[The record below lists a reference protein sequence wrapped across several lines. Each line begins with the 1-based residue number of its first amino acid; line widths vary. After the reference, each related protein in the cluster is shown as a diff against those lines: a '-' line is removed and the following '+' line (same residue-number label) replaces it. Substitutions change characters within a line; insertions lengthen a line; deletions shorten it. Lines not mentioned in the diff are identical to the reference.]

1 MLSIDLSGKVI
12 VVTGGGTGLGRAMT
26 ETFIRCGAQV
36 AICGRRTHVVE
47 ETARALGPAVRPY
60 TCDVRSWESVEAFLS
75 QVVQDFGHLD
85 AVVNNAAGNF
95 LAASEDLSPKGFRAV
110 VDIVLMGT
118 FHVSR
123 WAGAYWIANKRPGH
137 ILNIVTTYTET
148 GCAFVLPSAAAK
160 AGVQALTLSL
170 AYEWAPYGIRANAIA
185 PGPFPTEG
193 AWSRLMPGQ
202 DFEEEY
208 KKRLPTRRYG
218 RHEELGAL
226 AAFLLSDLAPYIT
239 GAVIPI
245 DGAERLQGAMFNYLA
260 QIADREVLKQ
270 AFERMRQAIRPAQ
283 SSE

>member
-1 MLSIDLSGKVI
+1 MLPIDLTGKVI

-36 AICGRRTHVVE
+36 AICGRRSHVVE
-47 ETARALGPAVRPY
+47 ETARMLGDAVRPY
-60 TCDVRSWESVEAFLS
+60 TCDVRSWESVETFLS
-75 QVVQDFGHLD
+75 QVVRDFGQLD

-95 LAASEDLSPKGFRAV
+95 LAASETLSPKGFRAV

-118 FHVSR
+118 FHVCR
-123 WAGAYWIANKRPGH
+123 WAGAYWIEQKRPGS
-137 ILNIVTTYTET
+137 ILNIVTTYTDT

-193 AWSRLMPGQ
+193 AWSRLIPGQ
-202 DFEEEY
+202 EFEAEY
-208 KKRLPTRRYG
+208 KKRLPTGRYG
-218 RHEELGAL
+218 KHEELGAL
-226 AAFLLSDLAPYIT
+226 AAFLLSDLSPYIT

-260 QIADREVLKQ
+260 QVADRETLKQ
-270 AFERMRQAIRPAQ
+270 AFDMMRQTSRA
-283 SSE
+283 SDSK

>member
-1 MLSIDLSGKVI
+1 MLKIDLTGKVI
-12 VVTGGGTGLGRAMT
+12 VVTGGGTGLGRSMT
-26 ETFIRCGAQV
+26 ESFVQCGAQV
-36 AICGRRTHVVE
+36 AICGRRTQVVE
-47 ETARALGPAVRPY
+47 ETARALGPAVRAY
-60 TCDVRSWESVEAFLS
+60 TCDVRSWESVDAFLS
-75 QVVQDFGHLD
+75 QVVQDFGKLD

-95 LAASEDLSPKGFRAV
+95 LAASETLSPRAFRAV
-110 VDIVLMGT
+110 VEIVLMGT

-123 WAGAYWIANKRPGH
+123 WAGAYWIEKRLPGH
-137 ILNIVTTYTET
+137 ILNIVTTYTDT

-193 AWSRLMPGQ
+193 AWSRLMPGK
-202 DFEEEY
+202 DFEEMY
-208 KKRLPTRRYG
+208 LKRLPTGRYG
-218 RHEELGAL
+218 NHAELGAL

-260 QIADREVLKQ
+260 QISDRESLKNI
-270 AFERMRQAIRPAQ
+270 FESMRQAAKAAQ
-283 SSE
+283 QSP

>member
-1 MLSIDLSGKVI
+1 MLAIDLRGKVI

-26 ETFIRCGAQV
+26 ETFIQCGAQV

-47 ETARALGPAVRPY
+47 EAAQALGPAVRPY
-60 TCDVRSWESVEAFLS
+60 TCDVRSWESVDAFLS
-75 QVVQDFGHLD
+75 QVVKDFGRLD

-95 LAASEDLSPKGFRAV
+95 LAASERLSPKGFRAV
-110 VDIVLMGT
+110 VDIVLLGT

-123 WAGAYWIANKRPGH
+123 WAGAYWIENKLPGH

-193 AWSRLMPGQ
+193 AWSRLMPNG
-202 DFEEEY
+202 DFEKEY
-208 KKRLPTRRYG
+208 KKRLPTGRYG
-218 RHEELGAL
+218 NPAELGAL

-260 QIADREVLKQ
+260 QVADRETLKEV
-270 AFERMRQAIRPAQ
+270 FERLRQVQ
-283 SSE
+283 GEKG

>member
-26 ETFIRCGAQV
+26 ETFVKCGARV
-36 AICGRRTHVVE
+36 AICGRRSHIVE
-47 ETARALGPAVRPY
+47 EAAQSIGPAVRPY
-60 TCDVRSWESVEAFLS
+60 TCDVRSWESVDTFLK
-75 QVVQDFGHLD
+75 QVILDLGTID

-95 LAASEDLSPKGFRAV
+95 LYASERLSPKGFRAV

-118 FHVSR
+118 FHMSR
-123 WAGAYWIANKRPGH
+123 WAGAYWIDNRRPGH
-137 ILNIVTTYTET
+137 ILNIVTTYTDT

-185 PGPFPTEG
+185 PGPFPTQG
-193 AWSRLMPGQ
+193 AWSRLMPGS
-202 DFEEEY
+202 DFEEKY
-208 KKRLPTRRYG
+208 LQRLPTRRYG
-218 RHEELGAL
+218 NYAELGAL

-260 QIADREVLKQ
+260 QITDRETLYHV
-270 AFERMRQAIRPAQ
+270 FEMMRQAAR
-283 SSE
+283 SE

>member
-1 MLSIDLSGKVI
+1 MLAIDLREKVI

-26 ETFIRCGAQV
+26 ETFVRCGAQV
-36 AICGRRTHVVE
+36 VICGRRQEVLDKAVAE
-47 ETARALGPAVRPY
+47 LGPQVQAFS
-60 TCDVRSWESVEAFLS
+60 CDIRSYDSVDALMKATLEKL
-75 QVVQDFGHLD
+75 GRID

-95 LAASEDLSPKGFRAV
+95 LVASETLSPKGFRAV

-118 FHVSR
+118 FHMSQ
-123 WAGAYWIANKRPGH
+123 WIGAHWIAQKQAGH
-137 ILNIVTTYTET
+137 ILNIVTTYTDT

-170 AYEWAPYGIRANAIA
+170 AYEWAPYDIRVNAIA

-193 AWSRLMPGQ
+193 AWSRLMLGQ
-202 DFEEEY
+202 DFEALY
-208 KKRLPTRRYG
+208 KNRLPTRRYG

-260 QIADREVLKQ
+260 QVTDRETLKA
-270 AFERMRQAIRPAQ
+270 AFAALRSKAT
-283 SSE
+283 

>member
-1 MLSIDLSGKVI
+1 MRQIDLHGKVI

-26 ETFIRCGAQV
+26 EAFVSYGAKV
-36 AICGRRTHVVE
+36 AICGRRQQVLE
-47 ETARALGPAVRPY
+47 EAAAAIGPAVHPY
-60 TCDVRSWESVEAFLS
+60 VCDVREWESVERFLE
-75 QVVQDFGHLD
+75 QVVSDFGQLD

-95 LAASEDLSPKGFRAV
+95 LAASETLSPKGFRAV

-123 WAGAYWIANKRPGH
+123 WAGAYWIEQKRPGH
-137 ILNIVTTYTET
+137 ILNIVTTYTDT

-170 AYEWAPYGIRANAIA
+170 AYEWAPYGIRVNAIA

-193 AWSRLMPGQ
+193 AWSRLMPGS
-202 DFEEEY
+202 DFEEMY
-208 KKRLPTRRYG
+208 KKRLPTGRYG

-226 AAFLLSDLAPYIT
+226 AAFLLSDLAPYLT

-260 QIADREVLKQ
+260 QTADRETLKQ
-270 AFERMRQAIRPAQ
+270 AFALLRSASRSQ
-283 SSE
+283 

>member
-1 MLSIDLSGKVI
+1 MIGIDLSGKVI

-26 ETFIRCGAQV
+26 ETFVRCGAQV
-36 AICGRRTHVVE
+36 AICGRRSEVVQA
-47 ETARALGPAVRPY
+47 TAHAIGPAVRGY

-75 QVVQDFGHLD
+75 QVIQDFGRLD

-95 LAASEDLSPKGFRAV
+95 LAASETLSPKGFRAV

-123 WAGAYWIANKRPGH
+123 WAGAYWIENRQPGH

-170 AYEWAPYGIRANAIA
+170 AYEWASYGIRANAIA

-193 AWSRLMPGQ
+193 AWSRLMPGKE
-202 DFEEEY
+202 FEEEY
-208 KKRLPTRRYG
+208 KRRLPTRRYG
-218 RHEELGAL
+218 RHEELGVL

-260 QIADREVLKQ
+260 QMVDRETLKQ
-270 AFERMRQAIRPAQ
+270 AFEALRQATRNQ
-283 SSE
+283 S

>member
-1 MLSIDLSGKVI
+1 MLSIDLTGKVI

-26 ETFIRCGAQV
+26 ETFVRCGAQV
-36 AICGRRTHVVE
+36 AICGRRRHVLE
-47 ETARALGPAVRPY
+47 ETAQALGHAVHPY
-60 TCDVRSWESVEAFLS
+60 TCDVRSWESVDTFLN
-75 QVVQDFGHLD
+75 QVVRDLGHID

-95 LAASEDLSPKGFRAV
+95 LYPSEKLSPKGFRAV

-118 FHVSR
+118 FHMSR
-123 WAGAYWIANKRPGH
+123 WAGAYWIDNRRPGH
-137 ILNIVTTYTET
+137 ILNIVTTYTDT

-193 AWSRLMPGQ
+193 AWSRLMPGE
-202 DFEEEY
+202 DFEEKY
-208 KKRLPTRRYG
+208 RQRLPTGRYG
-218 RHEELGAL
+218 NPAELGTL

-245 DGAERLQGAMFNYLA
+245 DGAERLQGAMFNYLT
-260 QIADREVLKQ
+260 QVADRQALYQVFEMMKQ
-270 AFERMRQAIRPAQ
+270 ATR
-283 SSE
+283 SSDS